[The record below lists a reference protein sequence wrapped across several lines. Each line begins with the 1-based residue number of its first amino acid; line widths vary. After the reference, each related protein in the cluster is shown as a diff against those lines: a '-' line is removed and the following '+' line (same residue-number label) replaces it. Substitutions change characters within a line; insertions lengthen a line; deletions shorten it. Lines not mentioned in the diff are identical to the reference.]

1 MEKIVFDDVYF
12 MRKALLEAEKAFDL
26 GEIPVGAIIVADNQI
41 IAKAHNRTEQL
52 HDVTAHAEIQAI
64 TSASEFLGG
73 KFLTNCTMYV
83 TLEPCLMCAGALYW
97 SRIGRVVFG
106 ATDPKRGFQALQVG
120 LHPKTQITSG
130 VLTDE
135 CQQILQD
142 FFQKRRWF
150 SWIKRHISY
159 RRIFV

>member
-1 MEKIVFDDVYF
+1 MQKIVFDDVYF

-41 IAKAHNRTEQL
+41 IAKSHNRTEQL

-64 TSASEFLGG
+64 TSASEYLGG

-106 ATDPKRGFQALQVG
+106 ATDPKRGFQALQVE
-120 LHPKTQITSG
+120 LHPKTQITLG
-130 VLTDE
+130 VLADE

-142 FFQKRRWF
+142 FFQKRR
-150 SWIKRHISY
+150 
-159 RRIFV
+159 